1 MADVPMFADLGNRQ
15 CRRCEVI
22 KPLQDFPATLR
33 TNGNVK
39 FDSYCRP
46 CRKVYQ
52 HEWYLAHREAALA
65 AAAARRD
72 RDRASRPPRP
82 EASERRPLREAI
94 GFRRHA
100 NPRVQ
105 GNAGLGIA
113 IAYFGRI
120 GVQVAIPLTDTQ
132 RWDLIIEHEDK
143 LQRVQVK
150 TTTMKQG
157 HGYSVH
163 LRTIGG
169 NKSQIVARDFHPS
182 DYEWLFVVCG
192 DATAYLI
199 PTTAI
204 TARSSIFLSRKY
216 EPYRIE
222 D

>member
-1 MADVPMFADLGNRQ
+1 MAAVPMFADLGSRQ
-15 CRRCEVI
+15 CRRCQVI
-22 KPLQDFPATLR
+22 KPLQDFPASLR

-39 FDSYCRP
+39 FGSYCRP
-46 CRKVYQ
+46 CQKAYQ
-52 HEWYLAHREAALA
+52 HEWYLAHREEAVA

-72 RDRASRPPRP
+72 RDRANRPPRP
-82 EASERRPLREAI
+82 GPPERRPLREAV

-113 IAYFGRI
+113 VAYFSRI

-132 RWDLIIEHEDK
+132 RYDLMIEHEDK

-157 HGYSVH
+157 HGYNVH

-204 TARSSIFLSRKY
+204 TSRSSIFLSRKY